1 MKRGNVAL
9 PASFCTFCKQ
19 PVPFPPMKTVR
30 LAASLAVLCFA
41 AGCAKKDPDHD
52 QAAHTEHVHHA
63 PHGGVLVELGEHAYN
78 LEFVRELDTG
88 KLSAYVLDGHA
99 ENFIRI
105 KAVVIEVL
113 ATVGGEKRPLTFKA
127 VANAATG
134 ETVGDTSQ
142 FDAEDAWLKTTPTF
156 DGVIVALEVRGAK
169 FANVAFSLKK

>member
-1 MKRGNVAL
+1 MKLLLTLVLFVA
-9 PASFCTFCKQ
+9 A
-19 PVPFPPMKTVR
+19 
-30 LAASLAVLCFA
+30 LAG
-41 AGCAKKDPDHD
+41 GCAKHDHEKP
-52 QAAHTEHVHHA
+52 AAGGHVHRA

-78 LEFVRELDTG
+78 LEFVREPETG

-156 DGVIVALEVRGAK
+156 DGVIVALDVRGAK